1 MPNSELLISLSLFIG
16 GLLLGG
22 GLIWLIAT
30 QRNKAM
36 VDKILAENQL
46 ESQQLQSSHRH
57 LEEKYQD
64 LMQRADQVQQQQQQL
79 QDKYHA
85 QQALVSGLQQQISQ
99 LQPLESKLEEK
110 ERDNRHLQQLLKEE
124 HGKCTEL
131 QARLEASQQEL
142 IEKVNL
148 LKEARDQLKT
158 EFQNIA
164 NKLFED
170 KSEKFT
176 LQNQSNMEQILSP
189 LREQLTD
196 FKKRVEDVY
205 DKESKDRVSLLK
217 EITLLKDINTRMS
230 EDALKLTKALKGD
243 TKIQGN
249 WGEMVLERILETSG
263 LRKGVEYETQV
274 SLKGDGGERRQPDVI
289 VRLPENKD
297 IVVDSKVSLVAW
309 ESYCSSEDEG
319 EREAALYSLL
329 QSIKE
334 HIRQLSRKDYAHLE
348 GIRSLDFVLMFVP
361 VEGAFLKVLELD
373 TEFFADA
380 FDKNIMVVSPSTLL
394 VTLRTIQNIWRYEYQ
409 NRNALE
415 IAKAA
420 GGLHDQFVLF
430 TESLEDVGTNLGK
443 AQTAYET
450 AHKRLISGRGNLVN
464 RTLKLE
470 KMGAKAKKRI
480 PASLQEAADDSE
492 SEQEGDEILESD
504 DNIR

>member
-1 MPNSELLISLSLFIG
+1 MANADLLIPLGLFVA
-16 GLLLGG
+16 GLLVGAL
-22 GLIWLIAT
+22 LIWVVAN
-30 QRNKAM
+30 QRTKAM
-36 VDKILAENQL
+36 IDKIQAEKQL
-46 ESQQLQSSHRH
+46 EAQQLASSLQH
-57 LEEKYQD
+57 LEEKYQE
-64 LMQRADQVQQQQQQL
+64 LSQRSEQAHQNEHQWQEKYHQQQSRVSQL
-79 QDKYHA
+79 E
-85 QQALVSGLQQQISQ
+85 QQISQ
-99 LQPLESKLEEK
+99 LEQLERKLDEK
-110 ERDNRHLQQLLKEE
+110 DRESRHLQQLLKEE
-124 HGKCTEL
+124 HGKCSEL
-131 QARLEASQQEL
+131 QARLESSQQEL
-142 IEKVNL
+142 VEKVAL
-148 LKEARDQLKT
+148 LKEAKDQLKV

-176 LQNQSNMEQILSP
+176 TQNKSNMEQILSP

-205 DKESKDRVSLLK
+205 DKESKERVSLLK
-217 EITLLKDINTRMS
+217 EITLLKDINSRMS

-263 LRKGVEYETQV
+263 LRKGIEYETQV
-274 SLKGDGGERRQPDVI
+274 SLKGETGERRQPDVI

-297 IVVDSKVSLVAW
+297 IVVDSKVSLVSW
-309 ESYCSSEDEG
+309 ESYCSAEDDTEKD
-319 EREAALYSLL
+319 AALYSLL

-334 HIRQLSRKDYAHLE
+334 HIKQLSRKDYAHLE

-380 FDKNIMVVSPSTLL
+380 FEKNIMLVSPSTLL

-430 TESLEDVGTNLGK
+430 TESLEDVGNNIGK

-450 AHKRLISGRGNLVN
+450 AHKRLVSGRGNLVN

-470 KMGAKAKKRI
+470 KMGAKAKKKLPTMLR
-480 PASLQEAADDSE
+480 EAADDSE
-492 SEQEGDEILESD
+492 NEPETDEILETD
-504 DNIR
+504 D

>member
-1 MPNSELLISLSLFIG
+1 MPNPELMIAISLFIG
-16 GLLLGG
+16 GLLLGSV
-22 GLIWLIAT
+22 LVWLLSS
-30 QRNKAM
+30 QRTKAVM
-36 VDKILAENQL
+36 DKIMAENKL
-46 ESQQLQSSHRH
+46 ENQQLLSSHQH
-57 LEEKYQD
+57 LEEKYQE
-64 LMQRADQVQQQQQQL
+64 LKQRAEQTQQL
-79 QDKYHA
+79 QQKYHE
-85 QQALVSGLQQQISQ
+85 QQAEVSRLQQQVSQ
-99 LQPLESKLEEK
+99 LQQLETALEEK
-110 ERDNRHLQQLLKEE
+110 ERESRQLQQSLKEE
-124 HGKCTEL
+124 HGKRTEL
-131 QARLEASQQEL
+131 QARLESSQQEL
-142 IEKVNL
+142 TEKVNL

-176 LQNQSNMEQILSP
+176 LQNKNNMDQILSP

-205 DKESKDRVSLLK
+205 DKESKERVSLLK
-217 EITLLKDINTRMS
+217 EITQLKDINTRMS

-263 LRKGVEYETQV
+263 LRKGIEYETQV
-274 SLKGDGGERRQPDVI
+274 SLKADSGERRQPDVI

-309 ESYCSSEDEG
+309 ESYCSSEDEN
-319 EREAALYSLL
+319 ERNAALYALL

-334 HIRQLSRKDYAHLE
+334 HIRQLTRKDYAHLE

-361 VEGAFLKVLELD
+361 VEGAFLKVLELES
-373 TEFFADA
+373 EFFADA

-430 TESLEDVGTNLGK
+430 AESLEDIGSNLGK
-443 AQTAYET
+443 AQNAYET
-450 AHKRLISGRGNLVN
+450 AHKRLVSGRGNLVG

-480 PASLQEAADDSE
+480 PANLQEAAEDSE
-492 SEQEGDEILESD
+492 IDLESD
-504 DNIR
+504 GLLESGQETR